1 MTQKNYKSILVV
13 NSEPDMSDLFA
24 EMLLMD
30 DTNYIV
36 NTAFSGNECLLALKR
51 DRPDMVLLDIELSD
65 IDGWKLIE
73 EIKEMEPQIPIVI
86 ITAKPPVID
95 DFLRMSMVSD
105 YLMRPVTL
113 DGLHM
118 AVKDALEVPYLLGEC
133 IETVKNCKN
142 EEEKLYLLFMLL
154 KQNIL
159 DRKWY
164 ILMRQLYPDSKL
176 DNHPETRVLLENL
189 KGKIDQVHNEI
200 ECFKHNRSLI
210 A

>member
-65 IDGWKLIE
+65 IDGWKLIQ

-118 AVKDALEVPYLLGEC
+118 AVKDALEVPYFLGNVLKPLR
-133 IETVKNCKN
+133 TARTKRKNFTC
-142 EEEKLYLLFMLL
+142 Y
-154 KQNIL
+154 
-159 DRKWY
+159 
-164 ILMRQLYPDSKL
+164 S
-176 DNHPETRVLLENL
+176 
-189 KGKIDQVHNEI
+189 
-200 ECFKHNRSLI
+200 CC
-210 A
+210 